1 MILVLGHHDDSLLEE
16 VRNRLSGDG
25 RGMLCLDEDELFSK
39 TSFTFKQSGTSATGY
54 LQVNGTR
61 VGLGEISSVLLRVPR
76 MWWPPEELDMQ
87 DQMFVYHETSA
98 AWFALLTS
106 LACPV
111 VNRFDLAWWV
121 NDITY
126 PGALVHDL
134 GRRLKLHTRSDS
146 PADSLP
152 PRILPKMPSSSCTSV
167 YVAGTSVIPRE
178 SKDRRTGDWVAA
190 NLSPITIWQRE
201 NGIALC
207 RLDFDRE
214 EEELHLRHV
223 EIFPV
228 FSEESPA
235 LVKQIAGATL
245 EMLA

>member
-1 MILVLGHHDDSLLEE
+1 MILVLGHHDDSLVKA
-16 VRNRLSGDG
+16 VRNRLTGDG
-25 RGMLCLDEDELFSK
+25 RPVLCLDEQEVCSK
-39 TSFTFKQSGTSATGY
+39 TSFAFHQNRTRTDGY
-54 LQVNGTR
+54 LEVDGTR
-61 VGLGEISSVLLRVPR
+61 VRLDEISSALVRLPR
-76 MWWPPEELDMQ
+76 MWWPDQELDMQ

-126 PGALVHDL
+126 PDALVHDL
-134 GRRLKLHTRSDS
+134 GRRLKLHTRIDS
-146 PADSLP
+146 PADALP
-152 PRILPKMPSSSCTSV
+152 PRIIPKMPDPYCTSV
-167 YVAGTSVIPRE
+167 YVAGTSAIPRE
-178 SKDRRTGDWVAA
+178 STDRRTGIWVTA

-201 NGIALC
+201 NGVALC

-235 LVKQIAGATL
+235 LVQQIAAATV